1 MAALRS
7 KVRFTTTL
15 HHHYHRLH
23 YSSAASILNPD
34 SRSPLSAKDK
44 SRAALTLLKSES
56 NPTRILEICRGASLT
71 PESHLDRIAYS
82 KAISKLKDLNHFSGI
97 CTFLQES
104 TTRPDLKSERVISH
118 FIVLYGQAGL
128 VDEAMKTF
136 EEMEGKLGISRTEK
150 TLNSLL
156 FACVL
161 GKDYALMKRVFIEF
175 PKIYD
180 LVPNLDTYNVVI
192 KGFCESGS
200 SSSVYSILDEMSR
213 KNVKPN
219 AETFGNCITGFY
231 KEEKYEDVGK
241 ILEMMKEYNMAP
253 GISTY
258 NIRIQSLCKL
268 KKSGEAKAL
277 LDGILSRGLK
287 ANHVTYGHLIL
298 GFCREGDFEEAKNM
312 FNKMVN
318 SGLKP
323 DAECYF
329 TLVYYL
335 CQGRDFE
342 AALKIY
348 KICLA
353 DGRVPNFS
361 TMKSLVEGLA
371 SISKVDEA
379 RKVIAQV
386 KEKILRNVEKW
397 DEIEEA
403 LPK

>member
-1 MAALRS
+1 MASLLT
-7 KVRFTTTL
+7 KLRFTTSL
-15 HHHYHRLH
+15 HHHHHHPRH
-23 YSSAASILNPD
+23 YSSILNPN
-34 SRSPLSAKDK
+34 SKSPLSAKSK

-56 NPTRILEICRGASLT
+56 DPTRILDICRAASLT

-82 KAISKLKDLNHFSGI
+82 KAINKLKTLNQIPTIRS
-97 CTFLQES
+97 FLQET
-104 TTRPDLKSERVISH
+104 TTRPDLKSERVIAH

-128 VDEAMKTF
+128 VDEALKTF
-136 EEMEGKLGISRTEK
+136 EEMEGKMGISRTEK

-161 GKDYALMKRVFIEF
+161 DKDYGLMKRVFVEF
-175 PKIYD
+175 PKRYN

-200 SSSVYSILDEMSR
+200 SKSVYSILDEMSR

-241 ILEMMKEYNMAP
+241 MLEMMKEYNMAL

-287 ANHVTYGHLIL
+287 VNHVTYGHLIL
-298 GFCREGDFEEAKNM
+298 GFCREGNFEEAKNV
-312 FNKMVN
+312 FNKMVS

-335 CQGRDFE
+335 CQGRDFK

-348 KICLA
+348 KKCLA
-353 DGRVPNFS
+353 DGWVPNFS

-371 SISKVDEA
+371 SIEKVDEA
-379 RKVIAQV
+379 REVIAQV
-386 KEKILRNVEKW
+386 KEKISRNVEKW

>member
-7 KVRFTTTL
+7 KLRLITTHP
-15 HHHYHRLH
+15 HHHHRR
-23 YSSAASILNPD
+23 YSILNPD
-34 SRSPLSAKDK
+34 SKTPLSAKDK
-44 SRAALTLLKSES
+44 SRAALSLLKSET
-56 NPTRILEICRGASLT
+56 NPQRILEICRAASLT
-71 PESHLDRIAYS
+71 PESHLDRVAYS

-97 CTFLQES
+97 RSFLQES
-104 TTRPDLKSERVISH
+104 TTRPDLKSERFISH

-128 VDEAMKTF
+128 IDEAKRAF
-136 EEMEGKLGISRTEK
+136 DEMEEKMGIQRTEK

-161 GKDYALMKRVFIEF
+161 VKDYAEMKRIFVEYPKKYGFIA
-175 PKIYD
+175 D
-180 LVPNLDTYNVVI
+180 LDTYNLVI

-219 AETFGNCITGFY
+219 TTTFGNCITGFY

-241 ILEMMKEYNMAP
+241 ILEMMKEYGIAP

-258 NIRIQSLCKL
+258 NLRIQSLCKL

-277 LDGILSRGLK
+277 FDGILSRGLK
-287 ANHVTYGHLIL
+287 VNHVTYGHLIL
-298 GFCREGDFEEAKNM
+298 GFCREGNLEEAKSL
-312 FNKMVN
+312 FQKMVN
-318 SGLKP
+318 TSGLRP

-335 CQGRDFE
+335 CQGKDFE
-342 AALKIY
+342 AALKICRS
-348 KICLA
+348 CLA
-353 DGRVPNFS
+353 EGWVPNFS

-371 SISKVDEA
+371 SISKVDDA
-379 RKVIAQV
+379 REIIGQV
-386 KEKILRNVEKW
+386 KEKFSKNVEKW
-397 DEIEEA
+397 NEIEEA

>member
-1 MAALRS
+1 MATSLRT
-7 KVRFTTTL
+7 KLKFTTTTL
-15 HHHYHRLH
+15 HHRRY
-23 YSSAASILNPD
+23 SAASILNPD
-34 SRSPLSAKDK
+34 SRAALSSKEK

-56 NPTRILEICRGASLT
+56 DPTRILQICKAASLT

-82 KAISKLKDLNHFSGI
+82 KAINKLKSLNQTPKIRS
-97 CTFLQES
+97 FLQES
-104 TTRPDLKSERVISH
+104 ATRPDLKSERAVAH
-118 FIVLYGQAGL
+118 FIVLYGQAGM
-128 VDEAMKTF
+128 VDEAVKTF
-136 EEMEGKLGISRTEK
+136 EEMEGIPRTEK

-161 GKDYALMKRVFIEF
+161 GKDYAKMKRVFVEF
-175 PKIYD
+175 PKRYD
-180 LVPNLDTYNVVI
+180 LVPNLDTYNTVI

-200 SSSVYSILDEMSR
+200 SSSVYSILDEMR
-213 KNVKPN
+213 RENVKPN

-231 KEEKYEDVGK
+231 KEGKYEDVGK
-241 ILEMMKEYNMAP
+241 MLVMMNEYNMAP

-287 ANHVTYGHLIL
+287 ANRVTYGHLIL
-298 GFCREGDFEEAKNM
+298 GFCREGNLEEAKSM
-312 FNKMVN
+312 FRKMVN

-329 TLVYYL
+329 TMVYYL

-348 KICLA
+348 KRCLD
-353 DGRVPNFS
+353 DGWVPNFS

-371 SISKVDEA
+371 SIEKVDEA
-379 RKVIAQV
+379 REVIAQV
-386 KEKILRNVEKW
+386 KEKISRNVEKW
-397 DEIEEA
+397 NEIEEA
-403 LPK
+403 LPKDVSG

>member
-7 KVRFTTTL
+7 KFRFITSQ
-15 HHHYHRLH
+15 HHHHLRH
-23 YSSAASILNPD
+23 YSAASILNPD
-34 SRSPLSAKDK
+34 SKSPLSGKDK
-44 SRAALTLLKSES
+44 SRAALTLLKSET
-56 NPTRILEICRGASLT
+56 NPQRILDICRAAALT

-97 CTFLQES
+97 RSFLQES
-104 TTRPDLKSERVISH
+104 TTRPDLKSERFISH

-128 VDEAMKTF
+128 LDEAKRTF
-136 EEMEGKLGISRTEK
+136 EEMEKMGIQRTER
-150 TLNSLL
+150 TLNALL

-161 GKDYALMKRVFIEF
+161 AQNYAEMKRVFVEF
-175 PKIYD
+175 PKKYGF
-180 LVPNLDTYNVVI
+180 VPNLDTYNVVI

-200 SSSVYSILDEMSR
+200 ASSVYSILDEMKR
-213 KNVKPN
+213 NNVKPN
-219 AETFGNCITGFY
+219 AESFGTCISGFY

-241 ILEMMKEYNMAP
+241 MLEMMKGYKMVT

-258 NIRIQSLCKL
+258 NVRIQSLCKL

-287 ANHVTYGHLIL
+287 ANCASYGHLIL
-298 GFCREGDFEEAKNM
+298 GFCKEGNLEEAKSM
-312 FNKMVN
+312 FQKMVN
-318 SGLKP
+318 SGLTP

-335 CQGRDFE
+335 CQSRDFE
-342 AALKIY
+342 AALEMY
-348 KICLA
+348 KKCLA
-353 DGRVPNFS
+353 DGWVPNFS

-379 RKVIAQV
+379 REVIAQV
-386 KEKILRNVEKW
+386 KEKISRNLEKW
-397 DEIEEA
+397 NDIEEA